1 MVEIGC
7 KVLSGDEIFKL
18 EKAYVRLEVRGGVE
32 GQPCELQPWS
42 YSGENFEIKG
52 RFRPWRPKRER
63 EREKERIR
71 DR

>member
-1 MVEIGC
+1 M
-7 KVLSGDEIFKL
+7 
-18 EKAYVRLEVRGGVE
+18 VRGGEE